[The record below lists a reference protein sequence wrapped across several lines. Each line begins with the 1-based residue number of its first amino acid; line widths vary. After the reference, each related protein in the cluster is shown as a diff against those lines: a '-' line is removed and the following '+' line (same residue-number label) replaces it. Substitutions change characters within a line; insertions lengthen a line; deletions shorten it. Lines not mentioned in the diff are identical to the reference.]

1 MHKARLPPSSHIKI
15 NIQSIEVSK
24 KENFFFLF
32 PFWKNFLAKKRRR
45 NYFGIKNSNEMKV
58 NEGGG
63 ATGYV
68 IFNTSKSSWNE
79 TAITISMSGKQA
91 FLSQE
96 CSFLCDFLDVIYQ
109 MVVLL
114 NVFLFF
120 PRERERRKEI
130 CPRNE
135 FLDFGIFV
143 KENVRSNFLL
153 VEMEIFIF
161 IYLLHFFFTFCK
173 KYG

>member
-24 KENFFFLF
+24 KEKFFFPFSFLENF
-32 PFWKNFLAKKRRR
+32 PGQKRRR

-120 PRERERRKEI
+120 PREREKERDLPPERIFGFWDI
-130 CPRNE
+130 CKGKCPQ
-135 FLDFGIFV
+135 
-143 KENVRSNFLL
+143 
-153 VEMEIFIF
+153 
-161 IYLLHFFFTFCK
+161 
-173 KYG
+173 